1 MVTNGATAG
10 SGPLSRFVVL
20 DLTRVRA
27 GPTAVRQL
35 ADWGAQVIKIEAPEQ
50 QDTSIGL
57 GGERHGPDYQNT
69 HRNKRGITLNLKHER
84 GHEVFLRLVARADV
98 VIENFRPDVMRRLG
112 IDYEALRAVNPRII
126 LASLSG
132 YGDEGPYAGRPAFDQ
147 IIQGM
152 AGLMSVTGLVGQGP
166 VRAGIPV
173 ADLSAGLFGAIG
185 ILIALLEREASGE
198 GQWVRTSLMESMIA
212 MMDLQAARY
221 LATGEVPFPVGNDH
235 PTGVPT
241 GLFPTRDGHLN
252 IAADS
257 ELMWRRLCRALGADD
272 MGEHADFATAPLRLR
287 HRDAVN
293 AAIEARTRGK
303 TTAQWLEILNAAEIP
318 CGPVYDMAEVF
329 ADPQVRGLAMR
340 YPILH
345 QTLGHFDAVASPLT
359 MSRSRRRDG
368 TPAPDRGQHTD
379 AVLDEFGITAEE
391 IESLRSDGVL

>member
-1 MVTNGATAG
+1 MVKNDATTG

-35 ADWGAQVIKIEAPEQ
+35 ADWGADVIKIEAPEDH
-50 QDTSIGL
+50 DTSIGL
-57 GGERHGPDYQNT
+57 GGDRHGPDFQNT

-84 GHEVFLRLVARADV
+84 GRDVFLRLVAQADIV
-98 VIENFRPDVMRRLG
+98 VENFRPGVKRRLG
-112 IDYEALRAVNPRII
+112 IDYDALRAVNPGII

-132 YGDEGPYAGRPAFDQ
+132 YGDEGPYADRPAFDQ

-152 AGLMSVTGLVGQGP
+152 SGLMSVTGLVGQGP
-166 VRAGIPV
+166 VRAGIPI
-173 ADLSAGLFGAIG
+173 ADLSTGLFGAIG

-198 GQWVRTSLMESMIA
+198 GQWVKTSLIESQIA

-221 LATGEVPFPVGNDH
+221 LAKGEVPGRVGNDH

-241 GLFPTRDGHLN
+241 GLFATRDGHLN

-257 ELMWRRLCRALGADD
+257 EIMWRRLWGALDD
-272 MGEHADFATAPLRLR
+272 EEVAEHPDFANHALRLR
-287 HRDAVN
+287 NRDAVN

-303 TTAQWLEILNAAEIP
+303 TSAEWLDILNAAEVP

-329 ADPQVRGLAMR
+329 ADPQVRSLAMR
-340 YPILH
+340 YPIH
-345 QTLGHFDAVASPLT
+345 HATLGQFDVVASPVT
-359 MSRSRRRDG
+359 MSRSRTREG
-368 TPAPDRGQHTD
+368 APAPDRGQHTD
-379 AVLDEFGITAEE
+379 AVLGEFGITAEE
-391 IESLRSDGVL
+391 IKHLRNDGVL